1 MATPTDPLNFIPADI
16 FFPTVSNFTKPSEA
30 LTVESTTSTSPS
42 DPLRYAAHITLKGEP
57 NTHCLVQFASPQIW
71 RVRYNPK
78 YTAISDYDD
87 YNSRTI
93 VRDTFSSLVDDLQQ
107 EYRDSEAWNSY
118 PAQEGWFWK
127 TTFEQKSS
135 DHWILTTVEYETKE
149 STGVP
154 NTALHF
160 FASPFRI
167 VATRKL
173 KPLDADPAFLKTVGI
188 DTVSEYEE
196 IIWQTKEETFS
207 YQGNPSIGA
216 VNNVVLN
223 IKKPGPAAYLGFGEQ
238 GGRTVIKKPTYLNF
252 FCYDNFNYSKVYGLG
267 ALDTREP
274 LYHSTPFF
282 LEMNGTPDRKN
293 VTGVMVDNY
302 SQVAIDLGKNDS
314 HTISIATRFNTFDA
328 WILTA
333 DDVPRMIWQYTSI
346 VGRPKLKPRFILG
359 HHQACYGYSNEST
372 CQDKYR
378 TFTSSNYGFPNVGS
392 FLNGLKAKG
401 VKSCTNITPILTIR
415 PSDQGP
421 YTALDSFWD
430 VNDKKNPETNLLVA
444 DKRYLDGLPNNQPLC
459 WRYDGGLQNLD
470 PNNVN
475 QREKF
480 ADYIGAPDYR
490 DDYNFSENYN
500 SGYPFHGGV
509 SYGTN
514 LGTPGFYPDLNRKA
528 ARKKWGEQYQYLF
541 DNGLEFVWQDMT
553 TPAAAKC
560 YGDSL
565 GFPSRLLMT
574 DDSYT
579 NPPKTK
585 TAIELWSLYSYNL
598 HKATYHGLNNLKG
611 RENKRN
617 FIIGRGSQT
626 GMHRYAGL
634 WTGDNGSSWDFF
646 RISVAQ
652 VLALGYSGLSIA
664 GVDMGGFTADPA
676 NTLPNPRWCDPELLI
691 RCIRRLVREVEPWA
705 YDDILH
711 NFPGP
716 LPPDQAALY
725 RSVVPVCRYYVQ
737 LRYSLLQVLYDYM
750 FANLINGLPVARAM
764 LVTDPFDTSLFN
776 SNQGFIDNQYLLGHN
791 ILVCPQVEEKARR
804 RDVYLPNSDKWYP
817 SNLRVN
823 NQGFGPD
830 PILKHAAVLQK
841 PAPGGKIVDYDCHIP
856 DAVAD
861 PEQVAYVTP
870 VYIRGGAI
878 IPQLDVRQWVKE
890 GDLNPP
896 TIHVYPGGKTT
907 EPTSYSMY
915 LDDGVSRD
923 SAPIELPQHKYKDAA
938 KYTKAKGIYR
948 EVKITQENSKTN
960 RKITIRHQWDGY
972 DAKATVGDTYNF
984 AIWTVQATA
993 PPESQISVE
1002 FEDENGMTVID
1013 SGLTSTYIAG
1023 RGVLTLEEFY
1033 GQPPEYAILSHTWGP
1048 DEATYQDWQGNLELM
1063 KLKKGHQKIRRVC
1076 EQARKDGLMYLWCDT
1091 NCIDKSSSSEVS
1103 EALNA
1108 MFSWYKNASVCYV
1121 YLSDVAPIDTGAFD
1135 PMVQFRQ
1142 SRWFTR
1148 GWTLPELLAPT
1159 SVVFFANDWTT
1170 IGTRKTLAN
1179 TISFVTKI
1187 DQQYLDCTFYKASI
1201 GERMSWLSKRETERV
1216 EDIAYCML
1224 GIFDINMQI
1233 IYGEGMRAFIRLQE
1247 EIIRASNDQT
1257 LFCWAWDERYVPHD
1271 WASILSPSPKTFV
1284 DSSIY
1289 TEWPVHEAKTYT
1301 MTNAGLS
1308 IRLPIMN
1315 TITESVEQWLVL
1327 LNARRDSENQQVALL
1342 LNRLPGKDRCTR
1354 NRTPPCPVPV
1364 LTGST
1369 KLREE
1374 NMFIAG
1380 SRERAPYQPDF
1391 HGYGSYEVL
1400 VTLDSGTIPYDSIT
1414 SCPRLESGTISLQ
1427 SWDQAG
1433 HYGRVL
1439 AIQGMQSIKKNEK
1452 RASVFIATLV
1462 FGIEVIGSKIEW
1474 FCKIRGIQES
1484 SSAFSNS
1491 TLEEAVY
1498 EEEQDI
1504 RSQLARTGHWRAIFD
1519 QEKDTTSDTVRKHE
1533 IDLLTSVSLSSG
1545 VRISASSMMAVAHLQ
1560 LAHIVKPAEVAPWDD
1575 GHKFRTADGAK
1586 DLSRWLSALE

>member
-16 FFPTVSNFTKPSEA
+16 FFPTVPNFTKPSEA
-30 LTVESTTSTSPS
+30 LTVESSPSTSTD

-78 YTAISDYDD
+78 YTAVSDYDD
-87 YNSRTI
+87 FNSRTI
-93 VRDTFSSLVDDLQQ
+93 VEDKFSSLVDDLQK

-118 PAQEGWFWK
+118 PAKEGWFWK
-127 TTFEQKSS
+127 TTFEQKAP
-135 DHWILTTVEYETKE
+135 DHWVLTTVEYETSE

-196 IIWQTKEETFS
+196 IIWQTTEETFS

-359 HHQACYGYSNEST
+359 HHQACYGYSNEVTVNNVVQRYRDSDIPLDGMHLD
-372 CQDKYR
+372 DKYR
-378 TFTSSNYGFPNVGS
+378 TFTSSNYGFPNLGS

-470 PNNVN
+470 PNNLD

-480 ADYIGAPDYR
+480 ADYIGAPVYR

-691 RCIRRLVREVEPWA
+691 RWYAGAFLLPWYRNHYLQHPEASSGGCKAFQEPWA
-705 YDDILH
+705 YGDILN

-791 ILVCPQVEEKARR
+791 ILVCPQVEEKADR

-856 DAVAD
+856 DAVAH

-896 TIHVYPGGKTT
+896 TIHVYPGGKPKET
-907 EPTSYSMY
+907 TSYSMY

-923 SAPIELPQHKYKDAA
+923 SAPIDLPQHKHKDASLYA
-938 KYTKAKGIYR
+938 KAKGFYR
-948 EVKITQENSKTN
+948 EVKITQENTGTN

-972 DAKATVGDTYNF
+972 DAKATIGDTYNF

-993 PPESQISVE
+993 PPESQISVD

-1023 RGVLTLEEFY
+1023 RGVLT
-1033 GQPPEYAILSHTWGP
+1033 
-1048 DEATYQDWQGNLELM
+1048 
-1063 KLKKGHQKIRRVC
+1063 
-1076 EQARKDGLMYLWCDT
+1076 
-1091 NCIDKSSSSEVS
+1091 VS
-1103 EALNA
+1103 
-1108 MFSWYKNASVCYV
+1108 V
-1121 YLSDVAPIDTGAFD
+1121 
-1135 PMVQFRQ
+1135 
-1142 SRWFTR
+1142 
-1148 GWTLPELLAPT
+1148 
-1159 SVVFFANDWTT
+1159 
-1170 IGTRKTLAN
+1170 
-1179 TISFVTKI
+1179 
-1187 DQQYLDCTFYKASI
+1187 
-1201 GERMSWLSKRETERV
+1201 
-1216 EDIAYCML
+1216 
-1224 GIFDINMQI
+1224 
-1233 IYGEGMRAFIRLQE
+1233 
-1247 EIIRASNDQT
+1247 
-1257 LFCWAWDERYVPHD
+1257 
-1271 WASILSPSPKTFV
+1271 
-1284 DSSIY
+1284 
-1289 TEWPVHEAKTYT
+1289 PVHLVPSLKTPQNYT
-1301 MTNAGLS
+1301 QGSFADRYLAVNVSGL
-1308 IRLPIMN
+1308 P
-1315 TITESVEQWLVL
+1315 
-1327 LNARRDSENQQVALL
+1327 
-1342 LNRLPGKDRCTR
+1342 
-1354 NRTPPCPVPV
+1354 
-1364 LTGST
+1364 
-1369 KLREE
+1369 
-1374 NMFIAG
+1374 
-1380 SRERAPYQPDF
+1380 
-1391 HGYGSYEVL
+1391 
-1400 VTLDSGTIPYDSIT
+1400 
-1414 SCPRLESGTISLQ
+1414 
-1427 SWDQAG
+1427 
-1433 HYGRVL
+1433 
-1439 AIQGMQSIKKNEK
+1439 
-1452 RASVFIATLV
+1452 
-1462 FGIEVIGSKIEW
+1462 
-1474 FCKIRGIQES
+1474 
-1484 SSAFSNS
+1484 
-1491 TLEEAVY
+1491 
-1498 EEEQDI
+1498 
-1504 RSQLARTGHWRAIFD
+1504 
-1519 QEKDTTSDTVRKHE
+1519 
-1533 IDLLTSVSLSSG
+1533 
-1545 VRISASSMMAVAHLQ
+1545 
-1560 LAHIVKPAEVAPWDD
+1560 
-1575 GHKFRTADGAK
+1575 
-1586 DLSRWLSALE
+1586 

>member
-16 FFPTVSNFTKPSEA
+16 FFPTVPNFTKPSEI

-78 YTAISDYDD
+78 YTAVSDYDD
-87 YNSRTI
+87 FNSRTI

-107 EYRDSEAWNSY
+107 EYRDSEAWNS
-118 PAQEGWFWK
+118 PIAKEGWFWK
-127 TTFEQKSS
+127 TTFEQKAP
-135 DHWILTTVEYETKE
+135 DHWVLTTVEYETKE
-149 STGVP
+149 SIGVP
-154 NTALHF
+154 NMALHF

-196 IIWQTKEETFS
+196 IIWQTAEETFS

-328 WILTA
+328 WMLTA

-359 HHQACYGYSNEST
+359 HHQACYGYSNEVT
-372 CQDKYR
+372 VNNVCQDKYR
-378 TFTSSNYGFPNVGS
+378 TFTSSDYGFPNVGA

-421 YTALDSFWD
+421 YKALDSFWD

-475 QREKF
+475 QRERF

-541 DNGLEFVWQDMT
+541 DNGLEFVWQGKTCYT
-553 TPAAAKC
+553 TYLSTQADTFNRHDNSRCREMLRRLPRVYLLPPPSPNPSNKT
-560 YGDSL
+560 S
-565 GFPSRLLMT
+565 FPSRLLMT

-676 NTLPNPRWCDPELLI
+676 NKLPNPRWNHYLQHPEASSEG
-691 RCIRRLVREVEPWA
+691 CKAFQEPWA

-791 ILVCPQVEEKARR
+791 ILVCPQVEEKAGR

-841 PAPGGKIVDYDCHIP
+841 AAPGGKIVDYDCHIP
-856 DAVAD
+856 DAVAA

-938 KYTKAKGIYR
+938 LYTKAKGIYR
-948 EVKITQENSKTN
+948 EVKITQEITKTN

-984 AIWTVQATA
+984 AVWTVQATA
-993 PPESQISVE
+993 PPESKISVD
-1002 FEDENGMTVID
+1002 FEDENGMTIVD

-1023 RGVLTLEEFY
+1023 RGVLT
-1033 GQPPEYAILSHTWGP
+1033 
-1048 DEATYQDWQGNLELM
+1048 
-1063 KLKKGHQKIRRVC
+1063 
-1076 EQARKDGLMYLWCDT
+1076 
-1091 NCIDKSSSSEVS
+1091 VS
-1103 EALNA
+1103 
-1108 MFSWYKNASVCYV
+1108 V
-1121 YLSDVAPIDTGAFD
+1121 
-1135 PMVQFRQ
+1135 
-1142 SRWFTR
+1142 
-1148 GWTLPELLAPT
+1148 
-1159 SVVFFANDWTT
+1159 
-1170 IGTRKTLAN
+1170 
-1179 TISFVTKI
+1179 
-1187 DQQYLDCTFYKASI
+1187 
-1201 GERMSWLSKRETERV
+1201 
-1216 EDIAYCML
+1216 
-1224 GIFDINMQI
+1224 
-1233 IYGEGMRAFIRLQE
+1233 
-1247 EIIRASNDQT
+1247 
-1257 LFCWAWDERYVPHD
+1257 
-1271 WASILSPSPKTFV
+1271 
-1284 DSSIY
+1284 
-1289 TEWPVHEAKTYT
+1289 PVHLVPSLKTPQNYT
-1301 MTNAGLS
+1301 QGSFA
-1308 IRLPIMN
+1308 
-1315 TITESVEQWLVL
+1315 
-1327 LNARRDSENQQVALL
+1327 
-1342 LNRLPGKDRCTR
+1342 DR
-1354 NRTPPCPVPV
+1354 
-1364 LTGST
+1364 
-1369 KLREE
+1369 
-1374 NMFIAG
+1374 
-1380 SRERAPYQPDF
+1380 Y
-1391 HGYGSYEVL
+1391 
-1400 VTLDSGTIPYDSIT
+1400 
-1414 SCPRLESGTISLQ
+1414 
-1427 SWDQAG
+1427 
-1433 HYGRVL
+1433 L
-1439 AIQGMQSIKKNEK
+1439 AIN
-1452 RASVFIATLV
+1452 
-1462 FGIEVIGSKIEW
+1462 
-1474 FCKIRGIQES
+1474 
-1484 SSAFSNS
+1484 
-1491 TLEEAVY
+1491 
-1498 EEEQDI
+1498 
-1504 RSQLARTGHWRAIFD
+1504 
-1519 QEKDTTSDTVRKHE
+1519 
-1533 IDLLTSVSLSSG
+1533 VSGL
-1545 VRISASSMMAVAHLQ
+1545 
-1560 LAHIVKPAEVAPWDD
+1560 P
-1575 GHKFRTADGAK
+1575 
-1586 DLSRWLSALE
+1586 